1 MKRTLV
7 LAALALA
14 GLVAAF
20 LLPRPHTPVPSPP
33 PVEPVRVEG
42 SVSLRLRPER
52 SVVRAGGDEL
62 DVVVEL
68 SASGGGQARSPV
80 DFALALDRS
89 GSMSGEPM
97 QRLRKAARSF
107 VLRLEAHDRLA
118 LVAFGSD
125 APIALPATAMTEEGR
140 AQALRVI
147 DGLYADGG
155 TNLSGALESARLAL
169 DQVEPR
175 ERAVRRIVLLTDGRA
190 NEGLVGPGLHGL
202 AEELAGAGFRLSALG
217 LGEEF
222 DEHTLAALADAAG
235 GRYRYLRSAR
245 ELDDALA
252 QELAEASATAAS
264 YVALDLES
272 MPGAEIV
279 AVYGFDAG
287 ARRLALRDLA
297 AGETRTVVLRV
308 RTRHAAAGP
317 AELVRA
323 SLRYA
328 DVLAGRRPVQT
339 DATARVRVSA
349 DGSDVER
356 SLDADASRVAL
367 VARWGRSQET
377 AAELVGSEGVSG
389 ARTHLKR
396 AFDALQ
402 QEAREHGD
410 PALTRQLEEQMRVAD
425 EALDS
430 GAARKAL
437 HAGARQNHGL

>member
-7 LAALALA
+7 LAVLALA

-20 LLPRPHTPVPSPP
+20 LLPRPHTPDPAPP
-33 PVEPVRVEG
+33 PVDPVRAEG
-42 SVSLRLRPER
+42 SVAARVRPER

-68 SASGGGQARSPV
+68 RANGDGRVRSPV

-89 GSMSGEPM
+89 GSMSGEPI
-97 QRLRKAARSF
+97 QRLRKAARSI

-125 APIALPATAMTEEGR
+125 APIALPATAMGEAGKAR
-140 AQALRVI
+140 ALRVI
-147 DGLYADGG
+147 DELYADGG

-169 DQVEPR
+169 DQAANR

-222 DEHTLAALADAAG
+222 DEDTLAALADAAG

-264 YVALDLES
+264 YVTLDLE
-272 MPGAEIV
+272 PVAGVEIV
-279 AVYGFDAG
+279 DVYGFEG
-287 ARRLALRDLA
+287 GSRRLVLRDLA

-308 RTRHAAAGP
+308 RTRHAAEGP
-317 AELVRA
+317 VELVRA

-328 DVLAGRRPVQT
+328 DVLADRRPVQT
-339 DATARVRVSA
+339 EATAQVRVSA
-349 DGSDVER
+349 DDAEIER
-356 SLDADASRVAL
+356 SLDHEASRVAL

-377 AAELVGSEGVSG
+377 AAELVDSEGVDG

-396 AFDALQ
+396 AFDSLQ
-402 QEAREHGD
+402 QEAREHAD
-410 PALTRQLEEQMRVAD
+410 PALTQRLEEQMRVAA